1 MKSFIKKIFSE
12 SDTDHLMAEN
22 SMLRQ
27 RQFRQ
32 QEYIRQ
38 KTNQLLVL
46 LGTLPL
52 RPEDFDDEALLE
64 EDPIGTVT
72 ESFAQILEHEKVL
85 RDDLQVAHD
94 EIQAI
99 LASVGIGILVLDS
112 AMRIQMYNQKV
123 LEQFSLDGASLQG
136 QTCCQAVCG
145 SPVMPANCAFEKI
158 LDTRRPI
165 RLDDWVRAGR
175 HFEVAGT
182 PIKNRFGD
190 VTHVVLAYTDITSRV
205 EAVRELRQREKIYR
219 DLFDSVDDIVQCV
232 TADGAFLFVN
242 QAWRELL
249 GYSPD
254 ETSGLRFWNIITP
267 DRRSRILEL
276 MEGLQRGKRRETLD
290 LVLFS
295 KDGREIAVA
304 GSVRSCHVGGKSP
317 ALLFML
323 HNAEEAA
330 KGVVEG

>member
-1 MKSFIKKIFSE
+1 MKALIKKLFNE
-12 SDTDHLMAEN
+12 SDTDLLMAEN

-32 QEYIRQ
+32 VEYIRQ
-38 KTNQLLVL
+38 KTNQLLAL

-52 RPEDFDDEALLE
+52 RPEDFDDDLLLA
-64 EDPIGTVT
+64 EDPIGTMT
-72 ESFAQILEHEKVL
+72 EAFAQVLEHEKEL
-85 RDDLQVAHD
+85 HEALQVAHD

-99 LASVGIGILVLDS
+99 LASVGVGILVLDS

-123 LEQFSLDGASLQG
+123 LQQFGLAAEGLLG
-136 QTCCQAVCG
+136 QSCCQAVCG
-145 SPVMPANCAFEKI
+145 SPTMPTNCAFEKI
-158 LDTRRPI
+158 LETRRPI
-165 RLDDWVRAGR
+165 HQDAWERAGR

-190 VTHVVLAYTDITSRV
+190 VSHIVLAYTDITSRI
-205 EAVRELRQREKIYR
+205 EAEQELRQREKIYR

-232 TADGAFLFVN
+232 TGDGAFLFVN
-242 QAWRELL
+242 RAWRELL

-254 ETSGLRFWNIITP
+254 ETSGLRLWNIITP
-267 DRRSRILEL
+267 DRRSGILEL
-276 MEGLQRGKRRETLD
+276 MEGLQRGKRREMLD

-295 KDGREIAVA
+295 KDGREIAVE
-304 GSVRSCHVGGKSP
+304 GSVRSCHVGGKSL

-323 HNAEEAA
+323 HCAEATA
-330 KGVVEG
+330 NGVQE